1 MVPPN
6 TKAIKF
12 GGYGQD
18 FTPWWDN
25 MIKAKPKIDLKKDDD
40 VFDNWFSYTPP
51 GKTNWLCGPG
61 PTTVKETNKQSQ
73 SQVEDIPV
81 PSIYNR
87 KLITK
92 GRRQL
97 KKERKAERQKTA
109 GPKWFA
115 MKAPDIDEKIK
126 NDMELIRMRGVL
138 DPKRFYKHNDRK
150 ALPKYFQMGTVMDE
164 GTDFYSSRLTKK
176 QRKQNL
182 VEELMADADIRQY
195 NKRKYAELQQKM
207 RVKQKKKPSK
217 TKSHG
222 RKRFKKSS

>member
-1 MVPPN
+1 Q
-6 TKAIKF
+6 KA
-12 GGYGQD
+12 
-18 FTPWWDN
+18 
-25 MIKAKPKIDLKKDDD
+25 
-40 VFDNWFSYTPP
+40 
-51 GKTNWLCGPG
+51 
-61 PTTVKETNKQSQ
+61 
-73 SQVEDIPV
+73 
-81 PSIYNR
+81 
-87 KLITK
+87 
-92 GRRQL
+92 
-97 KKERKAERQKTA
+97 A

-126 NDMELIRMRGVL
+126 NDMKLIRMKGVL
-138 DPKRFYKHNDRK
+138 DPKRFYKHNDIK
-150 ALPKYFQMGTVMDE
+150 LYQMGTVMDE

-207 RVKQKKKPSK
+207 RVKQKTKSSK